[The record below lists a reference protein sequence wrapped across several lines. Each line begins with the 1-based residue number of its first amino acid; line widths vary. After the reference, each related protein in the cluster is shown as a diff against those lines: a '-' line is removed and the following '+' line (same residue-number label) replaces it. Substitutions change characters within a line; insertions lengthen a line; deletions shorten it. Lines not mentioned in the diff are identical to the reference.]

1 MLLSMGT
8 QTITPFLLHATAHRC
23 ACDVA
28 AMKDWKLLSLLWK
41 VREEYIRQS
50 FYKKI
55 VFVGE
60 RGRRL
65 IAKVLDIIE
74 ERVVNAPTTST
85 DIIIKLH

>member
-1 MLLSMGT
+1 MLLSMGA
-8 QTITPFLLHATAHRC
+8 QTITPFLLHATTRRC
-23 ACDVA
+23 VRDVA

-50 FYKKI
+50 FYKKT

-60 RGRRL
+60 RDRRL

-74 ERVVNAPTTST
+74 ERS
-85 DIIIKLH
+85 